1 MPQDTAAKPV
11 PARQVT
17 NQTVEPA
24 QELVGQRYDY
34 RVDMSLGT
42 HLKGDVLKKDHVLVW
57 TLLGAVS
64 GYLKHIAF
72 CARNE

>member
-1 MPQDTAAKPV
+1 MIQLLRAAGLSMPQDTAAKPV

-42 HLKGDVLKKDHVLVW
+42 HLKGDM
-57 TLLGAVS
+57 
-64 GYLKHIAF
+64 F
-72 CARNE
+72 